1 MLTADLVR
9 ARRRGAQLSLSELDA
24 KGKAAALELATS
36 LLVAVR
42 AHVGKSRAEVDEVVD
57 ALVGSAKDRK
67 LAAGLAKLL
76 DDRCTFEEP
85 SGLDPAELRREVF
98 SRARLAWAELGAAQ
112 QEQEQGPEPEAAPRE
127 ADLAAAAVLGLPARF
142 DRLAVLSA
150 VAAAHDV
157 SVAAIEAALY
167 SDLRSA
173 QLLTSVEPLPPAAL
187 VELYELAG
195 PQAMLLRA
203 VRVSVEV
210 ESASPAAYRTLFR
223 KLKFLRLLYVV
234 TPRDEGGYLLD
245 IDGPFSLFESA
256 TRYGLALALALPAIR
271 ELERWKL
278 VADVRWGTQRT
289 PLTCKLEG
297 AAPSAGPAAEEPA
310 LPDEL
315 AAFVAAFEALDSDWK
330 VAAATAILDLPG
342 VGVCVPD
349 LTFRHRKR
357 RKLEVHLEVL
367 GYWSR
372 AAVWKRVE
380 LVEAGLAH
388 RIVFAVGQQLR
399 VSEEALG
406 DELPGALYV
415 YKRTLSARAVLER
428 VEAVAAAPP
437 IS

>member
-1 MLTADLVR
+1 M
-9 ARRRGAQLSLSELDA
+9 
-24 KGKAAALELATS
+24 AT
-36 LLVAVR
+36 
-42 AHVGKSRAEVDEVVD
+42 
-57 ALVGSAKDRK
+57 
-67 LAAGLAKLL
+67 
-76 DDRCTFEEP
+76 
-85 SGLDPAELRREVF
+85 
-98 SRARLAWAELGAAQ
+98 
-112 QEQEQGPEPEAAPRE
+112 
-127 ADLAAAAVLGLPARF
+127 
-142 DRLAVLSA
+142 
-150 VAAAHDV
+150 
-157 SVAAIEAALY
+157 IEAALY

-173 QLLTSVEPLPPAAL
+173 QLLTSAPALTPAML

-203 VRVSVEV
+203 VRVTVEV
-210 ESASPAAYRTLFR
+210 ESGSPAAYRTLFR
-223 KLKFLRLLYVV
+223 KLKFLRLLYVI
-234 TPRDEGGYLLD
+234 TPRDDGGYLLE

-271 ELERWKL
+271 ELDRWKL

-297 AAPSAGPAAEEPA
+297 GVAAGSASASAAASSEEAEAA

-315 AAFVAAFEALDSDWK
+315 AALVASFQELDSNWK
-330 VAAATAILDLPG
+330 VTAATAVLDLPG

-357 RKLEVHLEVL
+357 KKLEVHLEVL

-372 AAVWKRVE
+372 AAVWKRIE
-380 LVEAGLAH
+380 LVRAGLAH

-399 VSEEALG
+399 VSEEVLD

-428 VEAVAAAPP
+428 LEALAATPL
-437 IS
+437 